1 MFENRDEAY
10 FWFFILSAGIHAG
23 SAFLYL
29 VVHEK
34 QKEARELASSES
46 GGGPDR
52 GRAGKKPGSNV
63 PAGAKLCDRA
73 LFGKE
78 VYGGSDSATNVSDF
92 SSRSRRRSYTKE
104 LAVRRVEDYRRLEAA
119 RELQPQVQN
128 GRYS

>member
-34 QKEARELASSES
+34 QKEAREIASATGS
-46 GGGPDR
+46 GQGGAP
-52 GRAGKKPGSNV
+52 KKPVGSNV

-73 LFGKE
+73 LFGEE
-78 VYGGSDSATNVSDF
+78 VYDGSDSLADVSTF

-104 LAVRRVEDYRRLEAA
+104 LAVQRIEDYRRLEAA
-119 RELQPQVQN
+119 RELQPQIQSQ
-128 GRYS
+128 RYS